1 MTEQKIFFTFKK
13 QKENSSIKENIKEN
27 IVSNEK
33 EVEVESE
40 NNEIKE
46 KNQ

>member
-1 MTEQKIFFTFKK
+1 MSENKINRI
-13 QKENSSIKENIKEN
+13 KEYCKENIKEN
-27 IVSNEK
+27 TVSNEK

>member
-1 MTEQKIFFTFKK
+1 VTEQKIFFTFKK
-13 QKENSSIKENIKEN
+13 QKENSSIKET

>member
-13 QKENSSIKENIKEN
+13 QKENSSIKET

-33 EVEVESE
+33 EVEVEVESE

>member
-1 MTEQKIFFTFKK
+1 MTEQKILFTFKK
-13 QKENSSIKENIKEN
+13 QKENSSIKET

>member
-13 QKENSSIKENIKEN
+13 QKENSSIKET